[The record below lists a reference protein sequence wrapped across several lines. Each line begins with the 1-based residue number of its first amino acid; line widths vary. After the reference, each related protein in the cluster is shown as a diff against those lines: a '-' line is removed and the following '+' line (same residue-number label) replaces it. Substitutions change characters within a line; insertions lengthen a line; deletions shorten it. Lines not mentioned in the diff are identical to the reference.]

1 MGKFAIGLD
10 YGTESGRVVG
20 TAVYRYADGVID
32 EHLPGTTIKLEPNG
46 ALQNPVE
53 IGTMIIEIRR
63 LRLVEGEPIAVVT
76 SYLPHKYT
84 QKLEKVDLTNRSL
97 YEFLENDFKLTILQ
111 AHGAIEAVPA
121 AEADARL
128 LKIKPG
134 DPVIKLES
142 TSYLDDGKPIE
153 YFKAIQRE
161 DRTRF
166 EIQLVRVRDQ

>member
-1 MGKFAIGLD
+1 MGKFAIVPD

-20 TAVYRYADGVID
+20 TAVYRYADAVID
-32 EHLPGTTIKLEPNG
+32 EHLPGTTIKLEPNS

-63 LRLVEGEPIAVVT
+63 LRLVEGEPIAIVT

-111 AHGAIEAVPA
+111 AHRAIEAVPA

-153 YFKAIQRE
+153 YFKAFHRE

-166 EIQLVRVRDQ
+166 EIQLIRAPDQ